1 MLASALALTAAIAIA
16 APAAPA
22 NDELIVFVL
31 LDATR
36 ADHLSAYSYGR
47 PTTPNID
54 KLAKSGL
61 RFTQVYC
68 NAPWTRPSTVSFL
81 TGLLPSQHHTQ
92 TEASRLPA
100 NIPTLAEALHDA
112 GWQTAAFVANG
123 HVGSLAGLERGFD
136 LMEDP
141 TRTYVRGSRGTPYL
155 NGLPTGPFIV
165 DRALNY
171 LAAHPAPKQ
180 FLFLFL
186 VDAHDPYE
194 APPAFEKQFLGDF
207 HGTPRRRAAWEYN
220 NDYPPDERF
229 SMMAI
234 YDAGIHAADTALGTL
249 QQGLTKQ
256 NPKRRVTWVISA
268 DHGEGMGEH
277 HFYLHAYHYWDEVVR
292 IPAII
297 SGPRIKAG
305 VDGRLAQSLD
315 VTATIATLAGVAP
328 LARERLPGASL
339 LGPAP
344 TQTHVISE
352 YNEYGVHRQA
362 IVNDHYKVIWQTPAE
377 EAWYMRTIKDKKL
390 LPSVAWDHEVVQVF
404 DRVRDSKELHPLATP
419 YPAEALT
426 LLKELQQVAKP

>member
-1 MLASALALTAAIAIA
+1 MLALALAALISTA
-16 APAAPA
+16 APAAG

-36 ADHLSAYSYGR
+36 ADHLGAYGYDR
-47 PTTPNID
+47 PTTPTID
-54 KLAKSGL
+54 RLARDGM

-81 TGLLPSQHHTQ
+81 TGLLPSQHLTQ
-92 TEASRLPA
+92 TEASKLA
-100 NIPTLAEALHDA
+100 AHVPTLAEAMHLA

-123 HVGSLAGLERGFD
+123 HVGSLAGLDRGFD

-141 TRTYVRGSRGTPYL
+141 TRTYGRGARGKPYL

-165 DRALNY
+165 DRALSY

-194 APPAFEKQFLGDF
+194 APPTFEKQFLGDF
-207 HGTPRRRAAWEYN
+207 HGTVRRRAAWEYN
-220 NDYPPDERF
+220 NDYAPEERF

-234 YDAGIHAADTALGTL
+234 YDAGIRAADTALATL
-249 QQGLTKQ
+249 QQGLSKQ
-256 NPKRRVTWVISA
+256 NPERKVTWVISA

-292 IPAII
+292 IPVVI
-297 SGPRIKAG
+297 SGPHIKAG

-315 VTATIATLAGVAP
+315 VTATIASLGGVATP
-328 LARERLPGASL
+328 VRERLPGRTL

-344 TQTHVISE
+344 KQPRVISM

-362 IVNDHYKVIWQTPAE
+362 IISERYKVIWQTPAD
-377 EAWYMRTIKDKKL
+377 EAWYMRTIGDKKL
-390 LPSVAWDHEVVQVF
+390 LPSVAWGHEVVQVF
-404 DRVRDSKELHPLATP
+404 DRARDPQELHPLTPP
-419 YPAEALT
+419 YPAEAMAQ
-426 LLKELQQVAKP
+426 LKELQKIATP